1 MSGEEKVQNGSA
13 NVVSLS
19 RFDRSR
25 RGITSADALA
35 LLHECRDQLVS
46 AIAQAW
52 QDHRD
57 TIEMRL
63 LSEGEH
69 TPILESR
76 DWYFQAQGLLRTRS
90 ESLMSAFR
98 RQLGLRLE
106 QLVRPDRRPAAVVD
120 AGGPPGLADA
130 DLSLVDDSAFEISLA
145 ISRVASRLQMEAV
158 ESLAALDQRL
168 QYLCQSLHVQMHD
181 NPFSPKALAQSFLDA
196 CAELDSNSHVQL
208 ILLQQYDEELL
219 PLLPAMYQSL
229 NRYLVSKEILPSI
242 KVGMNAARRG
252 RAAGTPASGKPD
264 GPAGVPSGQA
274 AGTGNASDLL
284 ALLQQLL
291 TRPAGGFPVIAM
303 PGQTIPGG
311 LAGMPSSG
319 IEGALAGSGD
329 PASAPVSANVIA
341 SLTSL
346 QHGQIPAGASY
357 VIDTGRAGTVNI
369 LRDIRQSGLVQ
380 PGNQVDE
387 LIIDIVS
394 MLFDYVFDEDEIPV
408 EMKALIGRLQI
419 PMLKVAMLDRQ
430 FFARKTHP
438 ARLLLDQ
445 IARLAMGWDSHSD
458 QEGVVFRKLESVVDR
473 IIHDFND
480 DLGIFSDMLEE
491 LEQFAAVREIEAE
504 KTVGKTTEAIET
516 VERSQLAGFVAQ
528 QAVDQVV
535 SDLTADSASPLP
547 DLIVEFVRTT
557 WRKVLMEVFIR
568 DGDQSE
574 RWHVVVKTMRDLL
587 WSVTPKTGTTDRL
600 ALVAMLPGMLR
611 ELRQGME
618 EIHVE
623 PAQREVIFSALV
635 TWHSRAIRSGPGTE
649 APAAAVDR
657 SGFSNVLSEVAAKPL
672 PTANMVDEVTEHY
685 DLAPE
690 ENIDLDDEDE
700 FTDLARSLRKGE
712 WLEFNTLA
720 EGRRQVKLTW
730 VSPMRGIYLFAN
742 SLGMNAIT
750 ITLTRLA
757 ARLRSGEA
765 RVMDAAS
772 LTERAVDG
780 VINRLQ
786 EGQGIRAVSG
796 RLGSGSE

>member
-106 QLVRPDRRPAAVVD
+106 QLVRPDRRPIAGPD
-120 AGGPPGLADA
+120 AGGQGSLADA

-168 QYLCQSLHVQMHD
+168 QYLCQSLHVQMHE

-196 CAELDSNSHVQL
+196 CAELDGNSHVQL

-242 KVGMNAARRG
+242 KVGMNARRG
-252 RAAGTPASGKPD
+252 RSGASPASSK
-264 GPAGVPSGQA
+264 PAGPVGIPSGQA
-274 AGTGNASDLL
+274 AGGENAGDLL

-303 PGQTIPGG
+303 PGQSIQGG
-311 LAGMPSSG
+311 LAGMLG
-319 IEGALAGSGD
+319 GGNEGLVGGSGD
-329 PASAPVSANVIA
+329 SATAPASANVIS

-380 PGNQVDE
+380 SGNQVDE

-438 ARLLLDQ
+438 ARLLLDE
-445 IARLAMGWDSHSD
+445 IARLAMGWDNHSD
-458 QEGVVFRKLESVVDR
+458 QGAEVFRKLESVVDR

-491 LEQFAAVREIEAE
+491 LEQFSALREVEAE
-504 KTVGKTTEAIET
+504 KAVGKTAEAIET

-535 SDLTADSASPLP
+535 SDLTAESESPLP

-574 RWHVVVKTMRDLL
+574 RWQVVVKTMRDLL

-635 TWHSRAIRSGPGTE
+635 TWHSSAIRSGAGAESP
-649 APAAAVDR
+649 AAVDR

-672 PTANMVDEVTEHY
+672 PTANLVDEVTEHY

-712 WLEFNTLA
+712 WIEFNTLA
-720 EGRRQVKLTW
+720 EGRRQVRLTW

-750 ITLTRLA
+750 ITLPRLA

-765 RVMDAAS
+765 RLMDAAS

-786 EGQGIRAVSG
+786 DGQGIRAVSG

>member
-19 RFDRSR
+19 RFDRTR

-57 TIEMRL
+57 VIEMRL

-90 ESLMSAFR
+90 ESLISAFR

-106 QLVRPDRRPAAVVD
+106 QLVRPDRRAAAEAAAPARALLD
-120 AGGPPGLADA
+120 DG

-168 QYLCQSLHVQMHD
+168 QFLCQSLQVQMHE
-181 NPFSPKALAQSFLDA
+181 NPFSPKSLAQSFLDA
-196 CAELDSNSHVQL
+196 SAELDSNSHVQL

-229 NRYLVSKEILPSI
+229 NRFLVSKEILPSI
-242 KVGMNAARRG
+242 KVGMNARRG
-252 RAAGTPASGKPD
+252 RPATPSGGKPSAGAAGFP
-264 GPAGVPSGQA
+264 GQKD
-274 AGTGNASDLL
+274 AGTDYPGDLL

-291 TRPAGGFPVIAM
+291 TRQGGGVPLSGPVMPGGYVSLLAGGGTGPAES
-303 PGQTIPGG
+303 GQGYNPQ
-311 LAGMPSSG
+311 
-319 IEGALAGSGD
+319 
-329 PASAPVSANVIA
+329 ASANFIA

-346 QHGQIPAGASY
+346 QHGQMPAGASY
-357 VIDTGRAGTVNI
+357 VIDTGQAGNVNI
-369 LRDIRQSGLVQ
+369 LRDIRNSGLVQ
-380 PGNQVDE
+380 AGNHVDE
-387 LIIDIVS
+387 LIVDIVS

-438 ARLLLDQ
+438 ARLLLDE
-445 IARLAMGWDSHSD
+445 IARLAMGWDSHSAHD
-458 QEGVVFRKLESVVDR
+458 AEVFAKLESVVDR
-473 IIHDFND
+473 VIHEFSD
-480 DLGIFSDMLEE
+480 DLVIFSDLLVELEE
-491 LEQFAAVREIEAE
+491 FAAAREVEAE
-504 KTVGKTTEAIET
+504 KAVGQTAEAIET
-516 VERSQLAGFVAQ
+516 VERSHLAGFVAQ
-528 QAVDQVV
+528 QAIDQV
-535 SDLTADSASPLP
+535 TADIAAQSESPLP
-547 DLIVEFVRTT
+547 EMIVDFLRTT
-557 WRKVLMEVFIR
+557 WRKVLMDVFTR

-574 RWHVVVKTMRDLL
+574 RWQAVVKTMRDLL
-587 WSVTPKTGTTDRL
+587 WSVMPKTGTSDRL
-600 ALVAMLPGMLR
+600 ALVAMLPGLLR

-618 EIHVE
+618 DIHVE

-635 TWHSRAIRSGPGTE
+635 TWHSSAIRSGGTAE

-657 SGFSNVLSEVAAKPL
+657 GGFTNVLTEVAAKPL
-672 PTANMVDEVTEHY
+672 PTANLVEAVTERY

-690 ENIDLDDEDE
+690 ENIDLNDEDE
-700 FTDLARSLRKGE
+700 FTDIARSLRKGE

-720 EGRRQVKLTW
+720 EGRRQVRLTW
-730 VSPMRGIYLFAN
+730 VSPMQGVYLFAN

-750 ITLTRLA
+750 ITLPRLA

-765 RVMDAAS
+765 RLMDPAS

-786 EGQGIRAVSG
+786 QGQGISPASG